1 MKNETEHK
9 QRILQKVSKACRR
22 ILVLVVC
29 LVGVLIFLELFDVRI
44 DFGNNHS
51 IKLAVFIL
59 ITGLFILSDTLMV
72 YLQTLKDGFTM
83 GRLAWNLFI
92 IWTSN
97 VFVLCCTHNY
107 IFGSSFLGL
116 LPTAVSTAF
125 IIGGTQYMFYSLYM
139 TYRRKQNR
147 INNDR

>member
-1 MKNETEHK
+1 MKNENEHK
-9 QRILQKVSKACRR
+9 QQILQKVNKVCRR
-22 ILVLVVC
+22 IQVFVVC
-29 LVGVLIFLELFDVRI
+29 LVGVLVFLELLDVRI

-59 ITGLFILSDTLMV
+59 ITGLFIVSDTIMV
-72 YLQTLKDGFTM
+72 YLQTLKDGFTL

-125 IIGGTQYMFYSLYM
+125 IIGGTQYMFFALNM
-139 TYRRKQNR
+139 IYRRKQKQQ
-147 INNDR
+147 